1 MLEALKERAEMLER
15 ETFALYYATRD
26 PRTPWPARLVAL
38 AVVAYAL
45 SPIDLIPDPIP
56 VLGLLDD
63 LLIVPAGVALVLRL
77 VRAGHG
83 RRASPGDGDDRLPER
98 LDVPAV
104 GRRAAGGA
112 RLAGGAVGDRAAGVA
127 LGIRCPRAQALT
139 DLWMTPTAQIR
150 RTADRRLRVEA

>member
-15 ETFALYYATRD
+15 ETFALYYATCD

-77 VRAGHG
+77 VPAQVMADAR
-83 RRASPGDGDDRLPER
+83 RRATETIDCRSGSTSLRW
-98 LDVPAV
+98 
-104 GRRAAGGA
+104 AGA
-112 RLAGGAVGDRAAGVA
+112 LLVA
-127 LGIRCPRAQALT
+127 LAWLAAL
-139 DLWMTPTAQIR
+139 LVIV
-150 RTADRRLRVEA
+150 RLVWR